1 MESLGSYNVN
11 PLRSIACEVFD
22 MSGSDNFWFKMLAE
36 NQGAECLNPPD
47 GYASLNT
54 HGAIRI
60 MYQELMNNCRNSSN
74 YDAVNIIRPVTIP
87 TGVGDESVEAQYLGV
102 SMDYAVSIDDFP
114 TPSTL

>member
-1 MESLGSYNVN
+1 MWGFRYEWIGQFLV
-11 PLRSIACEVFD
+11 
-22 MSGSDNFWFKMLAE
+22 AE

-87 TGVGDESVEAQYLGV
+87 TGVGDESVEVRLQ
-102 SMDYAVSIDDFP
+102 DYAAHAI
-114 TPSTL
+114 LEAL